1 MKRLSVRRLYEE
13 NKETCELKPLTE
25 DLGEERNI
33 VCEDISR
40 PGLFLAG
47 YTEHFPNKRVQV
59 LGLEEIGY
67 LNTLDSEK
75 LNRVS
80 NMLMSSGIPA
90 LIVTHS
96 QKPPDIL
103 LERAREYRVPVF
115 QTPMYT
121 TALIRKISNYLAW
134 ELAPSQ
140 TVHGTLVSVFGI
152 GILITG
158 PSGIG
163 KSECALDLVSRGHV
177 MIADDLILIK
187 HFPRGQLTGMSAS
200 RDPKLRHYLEIRG
213 IGLLD
218 IQQMFG
224 IRSVKDS
231 HQIDINIELFLWNK
245 KTQPE
250 RLGLQKKTKNF
261 LNVDISYIELP
272 INPGKNIG
280 VIIESIALDFNLRL
294 KGVNMAQ
301 DFVRVLR
308 QRLSEDEDKE
318 TR

>member
-1 MKRLSVRRLYEE
+1 MKNLSVRRLYED
-13 NKETCELKPLTE
+13 NKEICQLNPLTQ
-25 DLGEERNI
+25 DYGEQRYI

-47 YTEHFPNKRVQV
+47 YTEYFPNQRVQV
-59 LGLEEIGY
+59 LGLEEIGFLRT
-67 LNTLDSEK
+67 LNKEK
-75 LNRVS
+75 LRKVS
-80 NMLMSSGIPA
+80 DMLMSSGIPT

-96 QKPPDIL
+96 QVPPDIV
-103 LERAREYRVPVF
+103 LETAKMYKVPVL
-115 QTPMYT
+115 QTPLHT

-140 TVHGTLVSVFGI
+140 TVHGTLVSVFDV

-177 MIADDLILIK
+177 MVADDLVLIK
-187 HFPRGQLTGMSAS
+187 HFPPGQLNGMSAAK
-200 RDPKLRHYLEIRG
+200 DPNLRHYLEIRG

-218 IQQMFG
+218 IQRMFG
-224 IRSVKDS
+224 IRSVRDS

-245 KTQPE
+245 GTQPE
-250 RLGLQKKTKNF
+250 RIGLQKKTKKV
-261 LNVDISYIELP
+261 LGVDLPYIELP

-280 VIIESIALDFNLRL
+280 VIIESIALDFNLKL
-294 KGVNMAQ
+294 KGINMAK
-301 DFVRVLR
+301 DFNSILR
-308 QRLSEDEDKE
+308 KQLKTHEDKE
-318 TR
+318 T